1 MKERLHGLLA
11 LVLCMAM
18 AFAPVSGALADGN
31 PCVVYAQ
38 EDQIRDESIQLGD
51 LIQSNVS
58 LTSNYSGGQVRYYEG
73 LYGDEAEYKEDIV
86 DYWRLIAIKETG
98 EPTDPY
104 EQNQWMVAKKGN
116 TEYIDGWIGMERVGR
131 FVDKQEL
138 DGNKILLV
146 MQDLQTVDSNMEMTV
161 GERMKALEDEAFRA
175 GYNPDVDF
183 YQMSI
188 YDKDKPVNNV
198 MRRSAEQS
206 VGRFVTVELPYPAG
220 YNQNNSTPDDY
231 ALFHLKAG
239 GSIEKL
245 PVILGSES
253 IKVQVK
259 EFSPYALAYRQL
271 KNDGASG
278 GEGGSEDGGEGS
290 GGEGGSE
297 DGGEGSGE
305 GGGQEGIPDGSS
317 DRTDSLPQ
325 TGDNSRLAL
334 WFAFACAALA
344 GLAAI
349 RIRRRKYIG

>member
-98 EPTDPY
+98 EPTDSY

-188 YDKDKPVNNV
+188 YDKDTPVNNV
-198 MRRSAEQS
+198 MRRSENQS
-206 VGRFVTVELPYPAG
+206 LRSFVTIRLFYPMG
-220 YNQNNSTPDDY
+220 YNRNNSTPDDY
-231 ALFHLKAG
+231 ALFHLRSD
-239 GSIEKL
+239 GSIERL
-245 PVILGSES
+245 PVSLDSDS
-253 IKVQVK
+253 INVQVD
-259 EFSPYALAYRQL
+259 EFSPYALAYKPL
-271 KNDGASG
+271 KNDGVPD
-278 GEGGSEDGGEGS
+278 GEGD
-290 GGEGGSE
+290 
-297 DGGEGSGE
+297 D
-305 GGGQEGIPDGSS
+305 PDGNQ
-317 DRTDSLPQ
+317 TGGLPQ